1 MTRQL
6 TPISQEVSSVETLV
20 QIAGSSFER
29 APWGWLLT
37 FSVIGV
43 IIKGWPAIQDAVTRA
58 KTALGDRR
66 LSRIEKLEAKLEQQS
81 VAHEAEVKILR
92 HQLNNVNSCL
102 DAILLLIEAAPDRAS
117 EHVAK
122 IRVMRAEQSQAER
135 AEKNA
140 IQSAKIVAA
149 GAAVKEVEA

>member
-1 MTRQL
+1 MQL
-6 TPISQEVSSVETLV
+6 EMSEMGSLAR
-20 QIAGSSFER
+20 IASSSFER

-37 FSVIGV
+37 FAVLAA
-43 IIKGWPAIQDAVTRA
+43 IIRGWPAIQDAATRA

-66 LSRIEKLEAKLEQQS
+66 LSRIEKLEAKIEQQS
-81 VAHEAEVKILR
+81 VAHQAEVKILR

-102 DAILLLIEAAPDRAS
+102 DAILLLIEAAPERAS
-117 EHVAK
+117 EHVK
-122 IRVMRAEQSQAER
+122 RIRAMRAEQTEAER

-149 GAAVKEVEA
+149 ATVLKEA

>member
-1 MTRQL
+1 MEALAR
-6 TPISQEVSSVETLV
+6 
-20 QIAGSSFER
+20 IAGTSFER

-37 FSVIGV
+37 FAVVGA
-43 IIKGWPAIQDAVTRA
+43 IIKGWPAIQDAATRA

-66 LSRIEKLEAKLEQQS
+66 LSRIERLEARMEQKT
-81 VAHEAEVKILR
+81 VAHEAEVRILR

-102 DAILLLIEAAPDRAS
+102 DAILLLIEAAPDRAA

-122 IRVMRAEQSQAER
+122 IRAMRAEQSEAER

-140 IQSAKIVAA
+140 ISSAMIVAA
-149 GAAVKEVEA
+149 GAAVQSADRVLGVVE